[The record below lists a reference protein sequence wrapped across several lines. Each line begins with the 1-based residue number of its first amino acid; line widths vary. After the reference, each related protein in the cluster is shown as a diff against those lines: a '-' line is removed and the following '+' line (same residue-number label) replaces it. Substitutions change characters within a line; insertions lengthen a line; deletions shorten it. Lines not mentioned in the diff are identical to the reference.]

1 MRAVKGLKRSN
12 GVAERIIRSC
22 LLSVY
27 ILCLWQFNDL
37 LADQQLLKFKRLSV
51 AEGLSQNKV
60 NCILQDGYGFV
71 WLGTD
76 DGLNRYDGYEFRKY
90 YHNPADSTS
99 ISDNNIKCM
108 IEMPGNKIWVGTLA
122 GGISI
127 LDNET
132 GNFSRFNLG
141 FENNNP
147 DTLISIYA
155 LKKDRFQNLWVFH
168 HDGLVKFTM
177 NGDSVS
183 NPKYYWFKEH
193 PSDGYIQEQIEID
206 SNGIVW
212 ILKNRV
218 LSVLDEA
225 TGEFKNYYKD
235 PQKLFSTDLKDFI
248 YCDSMDRLWLGIT
261 YEAGM
266 SRLFEFNFV
275 EERWEQALQKNEKR
289 VHGAIEFENELYIY
303 GFSGLIRYNP
313 DQTAGDKLFDF
324 SDNIVASIQT
334 AMVNRDGSLWLGS
347 NGYGA
352 YSLSKTTRRF
362 SSYPVNAS
370 PNSRW
375 ESVRSI
381 YEDPDGILWLG
392 TYGGLYLLDRTTN
405 SIARKQLIDN
415 EEWFRLP
422 VLYSIYED
430 PESNGEI
437 LWLGTEGTELYQ
449 FNCTT
454 DQIKVFHSVAPDNKA
469 FAGRIVTGIL
479 RDFRGKLWVS
489 TYFGVSRL
497 KQGTDQFINYY
508 HDPADSS
515 SISSNQSTYIFED
528 SRRRLWFGTIS
539 GLNQYL
545 PESDSFRRYM
555 YNPLLPGGL
564 RARRIEVIYE
574 SKHPDFAGKLWLG
587 TAGGGLVEMIEQPD
601 GTIYFNHYTSKSDL
615 ANNVVYGILEDEEGN
630 LWMSSNKGISK
641 FNIRTGTFKNYDIED
656 GLQDNE
662 FNAKAFFKGKSGE
675 MFFGGVNGLNMFYPS
690 DLGISTFEAPVRMT
704 DFKIFNKSVDLGKA
718 AHDVK
723 NIELNYTDNV
733 FSFEF
738 AALDYNSPSK
748 NHYAYKLEG
757 FNKDW
762 IQLHTKRDI
771 TFTNLDPGAYRLNIK
786 ATNSDGIWNESDIL
800 SIGINILPP
809 FWDTWWFRYL
819 IAVLLI
825 IGLWLFFRWR
835 TSDIVNKN
843 KELELLVEGK
853 IVEIRQINERL
864 LSQEKLANLGK
875 LITVVS
881 HELRNPLGTIR
892 NAFFSLNE
900 MIVPK
905 DQTIN
910 RVLER
915 AERNIQRCDTIIK
928 ELLDFTRLPKL
939 CLETV
944 QINDLIREVIE
955 ESNIH
960 ESIEVR
966 LKLDAAHALRI
977 DIEQIRRCLIN
988 LIDNAC
994 HAMLDEIDSSKR
1006 YRLTISSWDGSN
1018 GIFVV
1023 IEDNGPGVPPELREK
1038 IFEPLFSTKGFG
1050 VGMGLPITKQIV
1062 ELHQGRIEVDN
1073 SVSKGTAMRI
1083 FLPLFSR
1090 SKKIYNDLIGM
1101 E

>member
-1 MRAVKGLKRSN
+1 MW
-12 GVAERIIRSC
+12 AERGLNYRNGIEKQIINYC

-27 ILCLWQFNDL
+27 MLCLWQFNDL
-37 LADQQLLKFKRLSV
+37 LADEQLLKFKRLSV
-51 AEGLSQNKV
+51 SEGLSQNTV
-60 NCILQDGYGFV
+60 NCILQDSYGFI

-90 YHNPADSTS
+90 YHNPADTTS
-99 ISDNNIKCM
+99 ISDNNIRCM

-132 GNFSRFNLG
+132 GKFSKYNLDIEYSNQNILNG
-141 FENNNP
+141 VFA
-147 DTLISIYA
+147 IHR
-155 LKKDRFQNLWVFH
+155 DRFQKLWVMH
-168 HDGLVKFTM
+168 TNGLIRFEMEGDSLSDPQYFWFNEIVSSAYFQHFTVDK
-177 NGDSVS
+177 NGDAWV
-183 NPKYYWFKEH
+183 
-193 PSDGYIQEQIEID
+193 
-206 SNGIVW
+206 
-212 ILKNRV
+212 LKNR
-218 LSVLDEA
+218 
-225 TGEFKNYYKD
+225 
-235 PQKLFSTDLKDFI
+235 KLFSLDIATGRFLQYHKNPNHRFNKYLCDFL
-248 YCDSMDRLWLGIT
+248 YSDKSARLWMTKSTESGENEIC
-261 YEAGM
+261 
-266 SRLFEFNFV
+266 EFNFD
-275 EERWEQALQKNEKR
+275 ENRWEKFIQTDEKKFFGALES
-289 VHGAIEFENELYIY
+289 ENDFFFY
-303 GFSGLIRYNP
+303 GESGIIRFNP
-313 DQTAGDKLFDF
+313 DLPDDQKIILYNE
-324 SDNIVASIQT
+324 NIDAPVLSAL
-334 AMVNRDGSLWLGS
+334 VNRDGTLWLGS
-347 NGYGA
+347 FGYGA
-352 YSLSKTTRRF
+352 YRLSSITSRF
-362 SSYPVNAS
+362 LSYPPDAS
-370 PNSRW
+370 PENRW
-375 ESVRSI
+375 KSI
-381 YEDPDGILWLG
+381 RTIYVDPDGILWLG
-392 TYGGLYLLDRTTN
+392 TYDGLYLIDREKNTISLKN
-405 SIARKQLIDN
+405 IYEKNVSKEMQ
-415 EEWFRLP
+415 
-422 VLYSIYED
+422 VVYSIYDD
-430 PESNGEI
+430 PEGNGDT
-437 LWLGTEGTELYQ
+437 LWLGIEGDDLIRLNRKTGE
-449 FNCTT
+449 FKFFRVNSE
-454 DQIKVFHSVAPDNKA
+454 DPNSVA
-469 FAGRIVTGIL
+469 GRVMTGIM
-479 RDFRGKLWVS
+479 RDKKGRLWVS
-489 TYFGVSRL
+489 TLNGVSRM
-497 KQGTDQFINYY
+497 KPESDQFDNYY
-508 HDPADSS
+508 HDPFDSS
-515 SISSNQSTYIFED
+515 SLSSNQTICIMED
-528 SRRRLWFGTIS
+528 SQQRIWVGTIS

-555 YNPLLPGGL
+555 YNPLQPGGL
-564 RARRIEVIYE
+564 KARRIEVIYE

-601 GTIYFNHYTSKSDL
+601 GTINFKHYTSKNDL
-615 ANNVVYGILEDEEGN
+615 ANNVVYGILEDEDGN
-630 LWMSSNKGISK
+630 FWMSSNKGISK
-641 FNIRTGTFKNYDIED
+641 YNIRSGTFKNYDIED

-662 FNAKAFFKGKSGE
+662 FNAKAFFKGTSGE

-690 DLGISTFEAPVRMT
+690 ELGISTFKAPVRMT

-718 AHDVK
+718 PHDVK

-748 NHYAYKLEG
+748 NQYAYKMEG

-819 IAVLLI
+819 IAVILI
-825 IGLWLFFRWR
+825 IGLWLFFKWR

-892 NAFFSLNE
+892 SAFFSLNE
-900 MIVPK
+900 MIAPK

-910 RVLER
+910 RVMER

-960 ESIEVR
+960 ETIEVR
-966 LKLDAAHALRI
+966 LKLDATHALHI

-994 HAMLDEIDSSKR
+994 HAMLDEIDSNKR

-1023 IEDNGPGVPPELREK
+1023 IEDNGPGIPLELRKK

-1073 SVSKGTAMRI
+1073 SVGNGTAMRI